1 VSEERGESAGLP
13 AELVDWIRSATGA
26 AELRVERRTG
36 GASREGY
43 AVDVR
48 GADGAE
54 RALWLRVDSGAGPQS
69 HTLYSLRREAAVYR
83 ALGAT
88 PLRVARLVAV
98 HPRLEVFLLERIEGR
113 GWFAEI
119 REPAQQIAVATD
131 FMAQIALLH
140 RIDPR
145 SLDLPELGEPTRVS
159 DHVRAEID
167 EWEAQYRE
175 HDVAEPLFTLAIAW
189 LRARLPA
196 DGDWPVVLVQGD
208 TGPGNFMYRGD
219 RVAAITDWELAHWGD
234 LHDDLGWICVRDA
247 QERFTHLPD
256 RLRDYERLGG
266 RRIDPARLRYFR
278 VLAQARCAIGT
289 RRGLLARDHRAEMA
303 AHLIFNS
310 LHMRLLAEALAGAE
324 GLELPKSEPLEPGET
339 DASWAFD
346 VALDDLRLH
355 VVPALGEGFAARRA
369 KGLARL
375 LKYLRELERL
385 GPSARQAERREL
397 SDLLGRDVADLRE
410 GRAALCAA
418 IESGAVDV
426 HGALGFC
433 LASVARSTQIARPA
447 MGALADRH
455 HAPIDG

>member
-1 VSEERGESAGLP
+1 VSEAGREP
-13 AELVDWIRSATGA
+13 AGPRPELVDWIRSATGA
-26 AELRVERRTG
+26 VELKIERRTG
-36 GASREGY
+36 GASREGW

-48 GADGAE
+48 GADGAA
-54 RALWLRVDSGAGPQS
+54 RALWLRVDSGVGPQS
-69 HTLYSLRREAAVYR
+69 GTLYSLRREAAVYR

-88 PLRVARLVAV
+88 GLRVARLVAT
-98 HPRLEVFLLERIEGR
+98 HPVLEAFLLERIEGR

-119 REPAQQIAVATD
+119 RDPAQQVAVASG
-131 FMAQIALLH
+131 FMAQLALLH
-140 RIDPR
+140 GLEPR
-145 SLDLPELGEPTRVS
+145 ALDLPELGAPTRVS

-167 EWEAQYRE
+167 EWESQYRA
-175 HDVAEPLFTLAIAW
+175 HDVPDPLLALAITW
-189 LRARLPA
+189 LRERLPP

-219 RVAAITDWELAHWGD
+219 QVAAITDWELAHWGD

-256 RLRDYERLGG
+256 RLRDYERAGG
-266 RRIDPARLRYFR
+266 RKIDPARLRYFR

-303 AHLIFNS
+303 SHLIFNT
-310 LHMRLLAEALAGAE
+310 LHMRLLAEALADAE
-324 GLELPKSEPLEPGET
+324 GLELPKSEPLELGEA

-355 VVPALGEGFAARRA
+355 VVPALGESFAARRA

-385 GPSARQAERREL
+385 GPSAREAERREL
-397 SDLLGRDVADLRE
+397 AGLLRREVADLDE
-410 GRAALCAA
+410 GRAALCRA
-418 IESGAVDV
+418 IERGAVDL
-426 HGALGFC
+426 HATLGFC
-433 LASVARSTQIARPA
+433 LAAVAHSTQIARPA

-455 HAPIDG
+455 YSPIE

>member
-1 VSEERGESAGLP
+1 MSDAESAAGLRP
-13 AELVDWIRSATGA
+13 ELVDWIRSATRA
-26 AELRVERRTG
+26 VELKIERRTG

-48 GADGAE
+48 SADGAA
-54 RALWLRVDSGAGPQS
+54 RALWLRLDSGAGPQTN
-69 HTLYSLRREAAVYR
+69 TLYSLRREAAVYR

-98 HPRLEVFLLERIEGR
+98 HPSIDAFLLERIEGR

-119 REPAQQIAVATD
+119 RDPRQQESVARG
-131 FMAQIALLH
+131 FMAQMAQLH
-140 RIDPR
+140 GLDPR
-145 SLDLPELGEPTRVS
+145 ALDLPELGAPTRIS
-159 DHVRAEID
+159 DHVRAEIE
-167 EWEAQYRE
+167 EWEKQYRE
-175 HDVAEPLFTLAIAW
+175 NDEPDPLLALALVW
-189 LRARLPA
+189 LRERLPP

-208 TGPGNFMYRGD
+208 TGPGNFMYRVD
-219 RVAAITDWELAHWGD
+219 EVAAITDWELAHWGD

-256 RLRDYERLGG
+256 RLRDYERAGG
-266 RRIDPARLRYFR
+266 RKIDPARLRYFR
-278 VLAQARCAIGT
+278 VFAQARCAIGT

-303 AHLIFNS
+303 SHLIFNT
-310 LHMRLLAEALAGAE
+310 LHMRLLAEALAEAE
-324 GLELPKSEPLEPGET
+324 GLALPTFEPLEPGDA

-355 VVPALGEGFAARRA
+355 VVPQLGESFAARRA

-385 GPSARQAERREL
+385 GPSARQAERGEL
-397 SDLLGRDVADLRE
+397 AELLGRAIPDLRE
-410 GRAALCAA
+410 GRAALCAQL
-418 IESGAVDV
+418 ER
-426 HGALGFC
+426 GALDVQRALAFC
-433 LASVARSTQIARPA
+433 LAQVTRTTQITRPA

-455 HAPIDG
+455 YSPIE